1 MLISSI
7 ELVRGS
13 VAEWLE
19 RGTCNSEAPS
29 SSLALTASWI
39 CSIVNSQLV
48 CLRPVRILNPVM
60 FDYIWIICFSHLL
73 GSTSII
79 SAINTAEGK

>member
-39 CSIVNSQLV
+39 CSIVNSQLGFLTLL
-48 CLRPVRILNPVM
+48 CL
-60 FDYIWIICFSHLL
+60 IIFGLYVSVIC
-73 GSTSII
+73 
-79 SAINTAEGK
+79 SAPLAL